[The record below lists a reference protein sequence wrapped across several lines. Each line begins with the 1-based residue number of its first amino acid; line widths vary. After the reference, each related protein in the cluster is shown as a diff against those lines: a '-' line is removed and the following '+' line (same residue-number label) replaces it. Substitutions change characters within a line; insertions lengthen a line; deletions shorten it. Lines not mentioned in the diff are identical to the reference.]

1 MNGTIWIIVCVI
13 GLTLGATIG
22 LWPWIVQFELEGEV
36 IRAVSLSIPIL
47 GGIVLWSLKTSEE
60 TRRQEQ
66 VRADRQRRLLVA
78 LRAEAQ
84 MHLDESIPQFSLQ
97 AIPRLRKKFRANID
111 AAKKGA
117 VSMPVG
123 VFPKENDVFD
133 RIKVELS
140 DLPDAV
146 IGPVIRYY
154 QADEYVVEMIKAF
167 NAGMFETKSKNDRK
181 NVLDQYIM
189 LGLEALRMNFRV
201 LDALNQSL
209 EGRAYPL
216 DPKMQEART
225 NIRAFLDRNDGLDS
239 LDEAAS
245 NDHDGRKV
253 EHDHSDV

>member
-1 MNGTIWIIVCVI
+1 MNGTIWIIVCAI

-22 LWPWIVQFELEGEV
+22 LWPWIVQFELEGDV

-47 GGIVLWSLKTSEE
+47 GGIVLWSLKTAEE

-167 NAGMFETKSKNDRK
+167 NAGMFETKSKDDRK
-181 NVLDQYIM
+181 NVLDQYIL
-189 LGLEALRMNFRV
+189 LGLDALRMNFRV
-201 LDALNQSL
+201 LDALSQSL
-209 EGRAYPL
+209 DDCAYPF
-216 DPKMQEART
+216 DPKMQKARGDV
-225 NIRAFLDRNDGLDS
+225 RAFLEGDADLERLC
-239 LDEAAS
+239 EAAS
-245 NDHDGRKV
+245 DDHDGRKV
-253 EHDHSDV
+253 EHDYSEI